1 MEHLEVSQEA
11 EGQTPPPSGAAT
23 ASAEPVMADAT
34 PGAPPPAAPQPA
46 YVYAIGRVEPR
57 FPSLAVEKEFAQV
70 IGRGDM
76 AGLTDREALQR
87 PCPTVP
93 TGIWRVGCAG
103 CFSSRTSRPTC

>member
-46 YVYAIGRVEPR
+46 YVFAMGRVEPR
-57 FPSLAVEKEFAQV
+57 FPSLAVEKEFAQSS
-70 IGRGDM
+70 GRGDM
-76 AGLTDREALQR
+76 TGLTDREAMQA
-87 PCPTVP
+87 PCPIVP
-93 TGIWRVGCAG
+93 TVTWRGSCVGC
-103 CFSSRTSRPTC
+103 CS